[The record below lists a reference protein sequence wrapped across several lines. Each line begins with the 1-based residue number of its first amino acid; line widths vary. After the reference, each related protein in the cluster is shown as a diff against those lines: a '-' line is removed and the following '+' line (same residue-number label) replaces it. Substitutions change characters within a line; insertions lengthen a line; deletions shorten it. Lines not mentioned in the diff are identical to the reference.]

1 MKCLHWRSD
10 SLDRSEQVKRSKISY
25 FCILFSGAHTLWEL
39 PVLTMRFGGVVF
51 ILIYLI
57 MFLLLGTPML
67 LLEMTMGQYSALS
80 PTKLYRNL
88 CPVSTLKQTKIMAKN
103 NLVELSVWSVPISI
117 TLVINNNWS
126 ILCTVNVI
134 LNHTTMNHTVRL
146 HWTFDSN
153 EWIVPVNWMFGQS
166 LTIGSILCN
175 VTHKTLYKSLAF
187 E

>member
-1 MKCLHWRSD
+1 MK
-10 SLDRSEQVKRSKISY
+10 KKFIIII
-25 FCILFSGAHTLWEL
+25 FFPGAHTLWEL

-88 CPVSTLKQTKIMAKN
+88 CPVSKKVLSFETNPNTWVQLNSFAKPN
-103 NLVELSVWSVPISI
+103 FWSVPNFK
-117 TLVINNNWS
+117 VIVRNNN
-126 ILCTVNVI
+126 
-134 LNHTTMNHTVRL
+134 
-146 HWTFDSN
+146 
-153 EWIVPVNWMFGQS
+153 
-166 LTIGSILCN
+166 GSILCLVSHEN
-175 VTHKTLYKSLAF
+175 IETYTVFPRIVSSL